1 MLKYVYLNVA
11 SAVIIESGV
20 SVVLKVNPES
30 DTGNASLYD
39 IRYIGL
45 FAEDNIVTVASENCG
60 KSPPLFAT
68 N

>member
-1 MLKYVYLNVA
+1 MLKYVNLNVA

-20 SVVLKVNPES
+20 SVVLNVNPDS
-30 DTGNASLYD
+30 DTGNASMYV

-60 KSPPLFAT
+60 KSPRLYVV